1 MRRPNVGMHIGAAEL
16 DLSAA
21 GRPPLQARRWCMMV
35 LESWNI
41 PPSTSDD
48 AILAASELV
57 SNAVLHAP
65 PVQFMRLMLTDS
77 HLVLEV
83 VDSSLQAPKAKS
95 PDFSSENGRGLFL
108 VDRIADRWGSESVR
122 DRSTGRPTG
131 KVVWCLLRLSDL
143 G

>member
-1 MRRPNVGMHIGAAEL
+1 MRRPNVGMPIGSAEL
-16 DLSAA
+16 DLRAA

-41 PPSTSDD
+41 PSSVSDD
-48 AILAASELV
+48 AILSTSELV

-65 PVQFMRLMLTDS
+65 PVQFLRLVLTDS

-83 VDSSLQAPKAKS
+83 VDSSLQAPEAKPS
-95 PDFSSENGRGLFL
+95 NSFSEHGRGLFL
-108 VDRIADRWGSESVR
+108 IDRIADRWGSEPVR
-122 DRSTGRPTG
+122 DRTTGRPTG
-131 KVVWCLLRLSDL
+131 KAVWCVLRLSDL

>member
-1 MRRPNVGMHIGAAEL
+1 MHIGAAEL
-16 DLSAA
+16 DLRAA

-35 LESWNI
+35 LESWSI
-41 PPSTSDD
+41 SAAISDD
-48 AILAASELV
+48 AILATSELV

-65 PVQFMRLMLTDS
+65 PVQFMRLILTES

-83 VDSSLQAPKAKS
+83 VDSSLQVPKAQP
-95 PDFSSENGRGLFL
+95 PDCFSEHGRGLFL
-108 VDRIADRWGSESVR
+108 IDRIAERWGSEPVH

-131 KVVWCLLRLSDL
+131 KAVWCVLRLSNL